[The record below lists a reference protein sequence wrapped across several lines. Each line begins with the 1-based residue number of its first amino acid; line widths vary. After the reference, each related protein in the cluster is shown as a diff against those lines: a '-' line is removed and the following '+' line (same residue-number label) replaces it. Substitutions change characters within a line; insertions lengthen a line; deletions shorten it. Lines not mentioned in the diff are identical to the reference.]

1 MDDQDKDARLWIKL
15 SLDYFDNPKIDALS
29 DTAQL
34 LHLQLLLRTARQ
46 LKDGEVSVRAAKARG
61 EAAFKELVTGG
72 LLDKVDARTYRI
84 HDYAKHQTLSKTI
97 TERKRAGGRGGH
109 VKNHVKRFIYD
120 DACTH
125 CQDDA
130 AGALEWLKDPRVTAK
145 TPN

>member
-1 MDDQDKDARLWIKL
+1 MAQDERPWIKL

-34 LHLQLLLRTARQ
+34 LHLQLMLRTARQ
-46 LKDGEVSVRAAKARG
+46 QKDGEVSLRAAKARG
-61 EAAFKELVTGG
+61 DAGFKELVAAG
-72 LLDKVDARTYRI
+72 LLVKVDARTYRV
-84 HDYAKHQTLSKTI
+84 HDYEKHQTLARII

-120 DACTH
+120 ESCGF

-130 AGALEWLKDPRVTAK
+130 AGNEDWLKDPNVTQK
-145 TPN
+145 GT

>member
-1 MDDQDKDARLWIKL
+1 MDEPDKDGRLWIKL

-46 LKDGEVSVRAAKARG
+46 LKDGDVSVRAAKARG
-61 EAAFKELVTGG
+61 DAAFKELVAGG
-72 LLDKVDARTYRI
+72 LLIKVDARTYRI

-97 TERKRAGGRGGH
+97 QARKAAGGRGGH
-109 VKNHVKRFIYD
+109 TKNHANRFIYD
-120 DACTH
+120 DSCSH

-130 AGALEWLKDPRVTAK
+130 AGDMEWLKDPKVTEKA
-145 TPN
+145 P